1 MTLASEV
8 NVTAKTAGT
17 EDGMVVLTIRD
28 FKKGEDYDF
37 EVSREQIK
45 WLRTALKQ
53 AYELA
58 FK

>member
-1 MTLASEV
+1 MILASEV

-17 EDGMVVLTIRD
+17 EDGMVVLTFRD

-37 EVSREQIK
+37 EVSREQVK